1 MADEADGAG
10 MAGMADQAALPLA
23 ARELAL
29 AQARTLARHGRYA
42 EAEAILTDAGRDAD
56 PSVPLLD
63 LLARVHAQQGRLDE
77 ADAAWDEAEHL
88 APGSPEIAEC
98 RRRVAKARARRSA
111 RPAWPYA
118 AAVPVAALAV
128 AVLVVAGTGEEG
140 DGPAPVVVRTVPAAP
155 APARPSPAPDV
166 LAGMDLGVPGAV
178 ARRRQGEI
186 SVSFRQGLFQDGVR
200 LSRDG
205 RAALSALGARLRP
218 YATRISVAV
227 IGHTDDRPVPPGRGY
242 ATNTELGTLRAMVV
256 RELLH
261 DRAGIPTG
269 RFTVSSLGAASAL
282 EGDRSPAR
290 NRTVGLRISPAGQE

>member
-1 MADEADGAG
+1 
-10 MAGMADQAALPLA
+10 MADQAPLLLA
-23 ARELAL
+23 TRELAL

-42 EAEAILTDAGRDAD
+42 QAEAILTEAGRDIE

-63 LLARVHAQQGRLDE
+63 LLARIHAQQGRLDE

-98 RRRVAKARARRSA
+98 RRRVAMARARRTT

-118 AAVPVAALAV
+118 VAVVGVAAV
-128 AVLVVAGTGEEG
+128 VLGVVSFGE
-140 DGPAPVVVRTVPAAP
+140 DGSTPPPVVVRTVPVAP
-155 APARPSPAPDV
+155 APVRPSPTADV

-178 ARRRQGEI
+178 VRRRQGEI
-186 SVSFRQGLFQDGVR
+186 SVSFSKGLFLDGVR

-205 RAALSALGARLRP
+205 RSVLAALGTRLRP

-227 IGHTDDRPVPPGRGY
+227 IGHTDDQPVPPGRGY

-269 RFTVSSLGAASAL
+269 RFTVSTLGAASAL